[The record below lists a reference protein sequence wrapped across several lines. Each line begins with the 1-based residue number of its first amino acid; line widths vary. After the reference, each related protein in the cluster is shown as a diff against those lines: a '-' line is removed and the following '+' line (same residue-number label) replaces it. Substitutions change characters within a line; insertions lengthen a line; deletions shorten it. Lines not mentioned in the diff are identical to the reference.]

1 MGSERFPASCCCCVV
16 VEADAEVTAASIEGC
31 KGEVAEDGPLSPLA
45 AAPADVEDLCE
56 VEAEAAQKLEQWKSH
71 SVEVGEPPC

>member
-1 MGSERFPASCCCCVV
+1 MA
-16 VEADAEVTAASIEGC
+16 AASIEGC
-31 KGEVAEDGPLSPLA
+31 KGEVAEDGPLSPL
-45 AAPADVEDLCE
+45 APADVEDLCE